1 MRNFT
6 DKNHSLLCALM
17 SDATAGFTANQT
29 FCFPHKL
36 ELLRQHHHSSLS
48 SLIPKIRAGSIN
60 STNNNLG
67 AEDIV
72 IFLLFEDE
80 I

>member
-1 MRNFT
+1 
-6 DKNHSLLCALM
+6 M

-29 FCFPHKL
+29 FCFPHK
-36 ELLRQHHHSSLS
+36 QHHHSSLG